1 MPAALPVLRIR
12 AIAPSIVLEFTQAF
26 LRTAGPIENESL
38 HALHELARS
47 CKHDRTLLLLADV
60 HAQPMF
66 ALARSDILEE
76 IGETNLF
83 GNLDDA
89 LDRAREFL
97 GLPAEPHPPEATPT
111 VARETPPGIVNRIA

>member
-1 MPAALPVLRIR
+1 MRDVPAID
-12 AIAPSIVLEFTQAF
+12 ST
-26 LRTAGPIENESL
+26 GL

-76 IGETNLF
+76 IGEGNLF

-89 LDRAREFL
+89 LDHAREFL

-111 VARETPPGIVNRIA
+111 VARETPTGTINRIA